1 MPRSPRPKWILRWEG
16 ACPGAWRRTPSS
28 MRTISVGGWA
38 RPGVAWPWTAQLLHE
53 EWEEGVNG
61 GEERRIATARLG
73 DAPRMASYLRPLAL
87 NEWPLLLRHVSQG
100 MPAGKGMHAATR
112 LAASRFALSFSL
124 QRPPSPPPTPR
135 RRPGLEGVC
144 QGQGPH
150 REAAKAGRQDRKVG
164 SSMSSAVHRERED
177 PGAQMRA
184 FMSGWDV

>member
-1 MPRSPRPKWILRWEG
+1 
-16 ACPGAWRRTPSS
+16 

-112 LAASRFALSFSL
+112 LAASHFALSFSL
-124 QRPPSPPPTPR
+124 QRPPSPPPLPADDLDWREYARAKGLTEKQQKLADKIGKLDR
-135 RRPGLEGVC
+135 RC
-144 QGQGPH
+144 QALSTENEKI
-150 REAAKAGRQDRKVG
+150 RVRR
-164 SSMSSAVHRERED
+164 
-177 PGAQMRA
+177 
-184 FMSGWDV
+184 